1 MAGKS
6 TAPSAFLSALVCL
19 TLTFGTV
26 AAHAGSAASAACARS
41 AEQGQS
47 LRDEGKLTK
56 SREAFAACLRP
67 ECPKVIATECA
78 SWLDDVTARQPSI
91 VVVVKT
97 ARGADVTD
105 AKVYVDGT
113 LRADAAL
120 GRLIVLDPGAH
131 VVRAEVGG
139 KMLEETVVVR
149 EREKDRRVVLAP
161 PAPPQPPSV
170 GPIEKP
176 VRLVEER
183 PIPVVAYVL
192 SGVAVVI
199 GSFGVGFGVSAANG
213 YAELERTCPTGCT
226 ESDILGLRAKTVT
239 ADIAFGLAIAATLG
253 AVVVYLTRP
262 VVTHTEPVP
271 SAKTSAVRFDWSRG
285 AIRF

>member
-1 MAGKS
+1 MAVRS
-6 TAPSAFLSALVCL
+6 TAPSAFLNALVGL
-19 TLTFGTV
+19 TLTFGTA

-105 AKVYVDGT
+105 AKVYVDGA

-139 KMLEETVVVR
+139 KLLEETVVVR
-149 EREKDRRVVLAP
+149 EREKDRRVVLSP
-161 PAPPQPPSV
+161 PAPPPPQASHV
-170 GPIEKP
+170 EKP
-176 VRLVEER
+176 IRLVEER
-183 PIPVVAYVL
+183 PVPVVAYVL

-213 YAELERTCPTGCT
+213 YAELERTCPNGCT

-262 VVTHTEPVP
+262 VVTRPEVP
-271 SAKTSAVRFDWSRG
+271 SAKTGGLRLDWTKG

>member
-1 MAGKS
+1 MAVRS
-6 TAPSAFLSALVCL
+6 TAPSAFLSALVGL
-19 TLTFGTV
+19 TLIFGT
-26 AAHAGSAASAACARS
+26 AGAHAGSAASAACARS

-47 LRDEGKLTK
+47 LRDEGKLAK
-56 SREAFAACLRP
+56 AREAFAACLRP

-105 AKVYVDGT
+105 AKVYVDGA

-139 KMLEETVVVR
+139 KLLEETVVVR
-149 EREKDRRVVLAP
+149 EREKDRRVVLSP
-161 PAPPQPPSV
+161 PAPPPPQASPV
-170 GPIEKP
+170 EKP
-176 VRLVEER
+176 IRLVEER
-183 PIPVVAYVL
+183 PVPVVAYVL

-199 GSFGVGFGVSAANG
+199 GSFGIGFGVSAANG
-213 YAELERTCPTGCT
+213 YADLERTCPNGCT

-262 VVTHTEPVP
+262 VVTRPEAP
-271 SAKTSAVRFDWSRG
+271 SAKTSGLRLDWSRG